1 MPIGETAHG
10 SPHQSP
16 LPKQYV
22 SYQTPCLNSHCRMV
36 RNERV
41 SLVLLHLGTTVDA
54 TVVILLA
61 KSLTELD
68 FILTRTDAGSIV
80 GRV

>member
-1 MPIGETAHG
+1 MSIGETAHG
-10 SPHQSP
+10 SPRQSP

-22 SYQTPCLNSHCRMV
+22 KYQAPCLNSRCRVV

-41 SLVLLHLGTTVDA
+41 SLVLLHFGTTVDA

-68 FILTRTDAGSIV
+68 FILTRTNARSIV